1 MQSLDYKQASF
12 APFVGRVADLQNGHS
27 FTKALNIRG
36 GFVHPDVIFEHSGS
50 VINCAGGI
58 ILVLSCF
65 SALFNVVLMKIG
77 KGIVSLDEV
86 RLELGQNIIFALE
99 VLVAADVIDTLTKSA
114 HSYSIDHLYKIAL
127 IVMIR
132 TVLAY
137 FLDKELQELAHK
149 VEKRKKLN

>member
-1 MQSLDYKQASF
+1 M
-12 APFVGRVADLQNGHS
+12 
-27 FTKALNIRG
+27 RG

-65 SALFNVVLMKIG
+65 SALINVVRIKTG
-77 KGIVSLDEV
+77 RGIVTLDEV
-86 RLELGQNIIFALE
+86 RLELGESIIFALE

-114 HSYSIDHLYKIAL
+114 HSYAIEHLYKIAL
-127 IVMIR
+127 IVLIR

-137 FLDKELQELAHK
+137 FLDKELDGLA
-149 VEKRKKLN
+149 EKLEKKKHGKAARHHH